1 MQICVH
7 DGVGSS
13 HSPSELGGPG
23 SGRWEVFLE
32 EGNLEG
38 YISFECF

>member
-7 DGVGSS
+7 DGVGSP

-23 SGRWEVFLE
+23 SERWEVFLE

-38 YISFECF
+38 LYLF

>member
-7 DGVGSS
+7 DGVGSP

-38 YISFECF
+38 CISFECF

>member
-7 DGVGSS
+7 DGVGSP

-23 SGRWEVFLE
+23 SGLWEVFLE

-38 YISFECF
+38 CISFECF

>member
-7 DGVGSS
+7 DGVGSP

-23 SGRWEVFLE
+23 SGCWEVFLE